1 MRRAICSGSPPVDWR
16 RNAPAVAAAAIA
28 SRSAREAET
37 GTGAGA
43 PTALVAPAAEAGATP
58 GPIDVAA
65 GAVAPGGAKG
75 AAGGGVGGG
84 PSGID
89 GRRRG
94 ASAGGGAGRRW
105 RWRGVAG
112 GAPRGL
118 ARWVVVQA
126 RRALAQEREAA
137 WERAAARPTGCWRAA
152 GSGAPS
158 AVEGRWADRLRLPW
172 RRRRLVRQCRRRP
185 SAPTGCLQS
194 LCLRPTVMTGAS
206 WGCLCPANPKAR
218 RQASA
223 GCGAG
228 RRAGAGPE
236 AERARPAARER
247 RTVSRTGRQPLTSW
261 LAGRCRPCCAG
272 GARRRLARQS
282 DQAGSLVTGVAD

>member
-1 MRRAICSGSPPVDWR
+1 MDWR

-65 GAVAPGGAKG
+65 GAVAPGGANG

-84 PSGID
+84 PSGIE
-89 GRRRG
+89 G
-94 ASAGGGAGRRW
+94 AGGVPAPGAAPAGGG
-105 RWRGVAG
+105 G
-112 GAPRGL
+112 GAAWPRAPRGP

-152 GSGAPS
+152 GSTAPS
-158 AVEGRWADRLRLPW
+158 AVEGLWADRLQLPW
-172 RRRRLVRQCRRRP
+172 QRRRLVRQCRRRA
-185 SAPTGCLQS
+185 SAPTGCQS
-194 LCLRPTVMTGAS
+194 LCLRLTVTTGAS
-206 WGCLCPANPKAR
+206 WGCLCPANPKVR
-218 RQASA
+218 RRGLAGTGAST
-223 GCGAG
+223 GW
-228 RRAGAGPE
+228 
-236 AERARPAARER
+236 
-247 RTVSRTGRQPLTSW
+247 SRTRGAAAAGGQ
-261 LAGRCRPCCAG
+261 GRCRRRHRRWTSLRADDPIPCWPEC
-272 GARRRLARQS
+272 
-282 DQAGSLVTGVAD
+282 TGTG